1 MKHMPLVL
9 LTMFLAGLAAL
20 VFAIEIDFRNR
31 PCKVCGNL
39 ETEIIKGN
47 KIYEI
52 IAKY

>member
-1 MKHMPLVL
+1 MKHIPLIL
-9 LTMFLAGLAAL
+9 LVMFLAGLAAL

-31 PCKVCGNL
+31 PCKVCGKS

-52 IAKY
+52 IEKY